1 VSGVSE
7 LEEDLSGSEAPLLDH
22 LLELRRR
29 LIWIVSLFLIA
40 LVICFSFAS
49 DIFRFLLL
57 PYETAAGDIKDL
69 QLIYTAPHEFFFTQV
84 KLAMFGAV
92 FLGFPFYAYHLYQFV
107 APGLYR
113 SERRG
118 LIPFLIAA
126 PVLFA
131 AGAALVFF
139 IVMPLAMQFF
149 LSMQETGTGGADIR
163 MVNRVSEYLSFT
175 MVLMLAFGLCFQ
187 LPVILVLLGRL
198 GLVTAEGLRRKRRY
212 AIVIAFAA
220 AAVLT
225 PPDVISQIGL
235 GVPTLLL
242 YEISILA
249 VALIERKRDVTEA
262 RE

>member
-1 VSGVSE
+1 MSE
-7 LEEDLSGSEAPLLDH
+7 DDEDLSGSEAPLMDH

-29 LIWIVSLFLIA
+29 LIWIVCIFLVA
-40 LVICFSFAS
+40 LIICFSFAS

-57 PYETAAGDIKDL
+57 PYERAAGGVEDL
-69 QLIYTAPHEFFFTQV
+69 QLIYTAPHEFFFSQV

-126 PVLFA
+126 PVLFV

-139 IVMPLAMQFF
+139 IVMPLAMEFF
-149 LSMQETGTGGADIR
+149 LSMQQTGSSGADIR
-163 MVNRVSEYLSFT
+163 MMNRVSEYLSFT

-187 LPVILVLLGRL
+187 LPVVLVLLGRL
-198 GLVTAEGLRRKRRY
+198 GLVTAAGLRRKRRY
-212 AIVIAFAA
+212 AVVIAFAA
-220 AAVLT
+220 AAILT

-242 YEISILA
+242 YEISILV
-249 VALIERKRDVTEA
+249 VALIERKRAANAPLDQV
-262 RE
+262 